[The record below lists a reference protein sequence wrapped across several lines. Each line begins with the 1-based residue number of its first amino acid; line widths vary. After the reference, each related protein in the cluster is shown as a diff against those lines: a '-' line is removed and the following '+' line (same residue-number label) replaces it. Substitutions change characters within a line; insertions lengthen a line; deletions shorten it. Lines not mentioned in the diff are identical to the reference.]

1 MNKKAK
7 ELGLENTHFV
17 TPHGLDQD
25 EHYTTA
31 YELAKVTDY
40 ALNNK
45 KFAQIVNTKQATIH
59 INGYSKEI
67 ANTNE
72 LLGNLNGVDGVK
84 TGFTN
89 NAGRCLV
96 TSTTRNGHKIICV
109 VLGADTKKI
118 RTTDSIKLIEYVFS
132 NYEYINIK
140 EKINEQFEKWEKE
153 NLKNIEIIK
162 GKSET
167 TQIKLDNLQFD
178 EVPINKNKIKDIR
191 VEIICKEILQ
201 APLQENDII
210 GEIRVMQKEEIV
222 ATVNILLKERIEKK
236 NMIDYI
242 QQFITNYSSYLEQ
255 GLNNSCK
262 KPLSTFK

>member
-7 ELGLENTHFV
+7 ELGLENTNFV

-31 YELAKVTDY
+31 YELAIITDY
-40 ALNNK
+40 ALKDK
-45 KFAQIVNTKQATIH
+45 KFAQIVNTKQVTIH

-67 ANTNE
+67 GNTNE

-96 TSTTRNGHKIICV
+96 TSTTRNGHQIICV

-118 RTTDSIKLIEYVFS
+118 RTQDSIKLIEYAFS

-153 NLKNIEIIK
+153 NIKNIEVIK
-162 GKSET
+162 GKNET
-167 TQIKLDNLQFD
+167 PQIKLDNLQFD
-178 EVPINKNKIKDIR
+178 KVPIDKNKIKDLE
-191 VEIICKEILQ
+191 VQVICKNTLE
-201 APLQENDII
+201 APIQENSII
-210 GEIRVMQKEEIV
+210 GEVKVTVKEETI
-222 ATVNILLKERIEKK
+222 ATVNILLKETIEKK
-236 NMIDYI
+236 NIMNYL
-242 QQFITNYSSYLEQ
+242 QQFITNYDTYLQ
-255 GLNNSCK
+255 QAIQ
-262 KPLSTFK
+262 

>member
-1 MNKKAK
+1 MNKKAE
-7 ELGLENTHFV
+7 ELGLKNTHFV

-31 YELAKVTDY
+31 YELALITNY

-45 KFAQIVNTKQATIH
+45 KFAQIVNTKQATIY

-96 TSTTRNGHKIICV
+96 TSTTRNGHQIICV

-118 RTTDSIKLIEYVFS
+118 RTTDSVKLIEYACS

-140 EKINEQFEKWEKE
+140 EKIENKFEEWKKAQ
-153 NLKNIEIIK
+153 LKNIEILK
-162 GKSET
+162 GIDKT
-167 TQIKLDNLQFD
+167 PQLKLDNLQFD
-178 EVPINKNKIKDIR
+178 EVPINKSKIKDIK
-191 VEIICKEILQ
+191 VEIICKSTLQ
-201 APLQENDII
+201 APLQENDVV
-210 GEIRVMQKEEIV
+210 GEIRIMQKEETIT
-222 ATVNILLKERIEKK
+222 TVNILLKEKVEKK
-236 NMIDYI
+236 KVIDYI
-242 QQFITNYSSYLEQ
+242 NQFITNYSIYLEQ
-255 GLNNSCK
+255 AIQVK
-262 KPLSTFK
+262 